1 MKGNA
6 LNIAVIPARGGS
18 KRIPR
23 KNIRP
28 FCGVPMIVHSIQVAL
43 NSGLFVHVVVS
54 TDDQEIADV
63 ALRYG
68 ALVPFRRP
76 DHLADDHATTLDV
89 MAHAVHSCET
99 LGWAAQRYC
108 CLYATAPFVT
118 EPDLR
123 RGLEAVSK
131 PGVSYAFSAT
141 RFEFPVQRAV
151 KISVDGTV
159 APAWPEFI
167 AARSQDLEPMF
178 HDAGQ
183 FYWGQAAAFASKA
196 SFFAAHSRAII
207 LPGYRVQDIDDEEDW
222 HRAELMHAAWQAE
235 IQRLA

>member
-1 MKGNA
+1 MNVA
-6 LNIAVIPARGGS
+6 IIPARGGS

-23 KNIRP
+23 KNIRS
-28 FCGVPMIVHSIQVAL
+28 FCGLPMIAHSIKVAI
-43 NSGLFVHVVVS
+43 GCDLFKHVVVS
-54 TDDQEIADV
+54 TDDQEIADI
-63 ALRYG
+63 ALQYG

-89 MAHAVHSCET
+89 MAHAVLACEA

-123 RGLEAVSK
+123 RGLEALFK
-131 PGVSYAFSAT
+131 PDVSYAFSAT
-141 RFEFPVQRAV
+141 RFEFPVQRAI
-151 KISVDGTV
+151 KISDSGAIT
-159 APAWPEFI
+159 PAWPEFI
-167 AARSQDLEPMF
+167 ASRSQDLEPMF

-183 FYWGQAAAFASKA
+183 FYWGQAEAFTKKAA
-196 SFFAAHSRAII
+196 FFAAHSRAII
-207 LPGYRVQDIDDEEDW
+207 LPAYRVQDIDDEDDW
-222 HRAELMHAAWQAE
+222 HRAELMHAVWQAE

>member
-1 MKGNA
+1 M
-6 LNIAVIPARGGS
+6 NIAVIPARGGS

-23 KNIRP
+23 KNIRL
-28 FCGVPMIVHSIQVAL
+28 FCGLPMIAHSIKVAL
-43 NSGLFVHVVVS
+43 GSGLFEYVVVS

-63 ALRYG
+63 ALQYG
-68 ALVPFRRP
+68 ALVPFMRP

-89 MAHAVHSCET
+89 MAHAVLACEA
-99 LGWAAQRYC
+99 LEWAAQRYC

-123 RGLEAVSK
+123 RGLEALLK
-131 PGVSYAFSAT
+131 PDVSYAFSAT
-141 RFEFPVQRAV
+141 RFDFPVQRAI
-151 KISVDGTV
+151 KISETGEI

-167 AARSQDLEPMF
+167 GARSQDLEPMF

-183 FYWGQAAAFASKA
+183 FYWGHAHAFVSKA
-196 SFFAAHSRAII
+196 TFFAAHSRAIL

-222 HRAELMHAAWQAE
+222 YRAELMHAVWQSDV
-235 IQRLA
+235 QRLV